1 MLGIRQNRVSILPT
15 VIVALV
21 LFLLLAA
28 GASAKGPVVHHVSV
42 GGPDNCVGLGAEV
55 GCDANFSLL
64 ANQYADGT
72 VSGQWS
78 DNSAFLAKGA
88 HVVIDCLVV
97 DGNEAWVGGVIV
109 KGTLLDG
116 TSLVGWPVGARLR
129 DNGTS
134 ANDPPDQFSFAQP
147 GDPTPC
153 TEQPDYELVDAP
165 QGQVQ
170 VR

>member
-1 MLGIRQNRVSILPT
+1 MLGIRQNRASILPT
-15 VIVALV
+15 VTVAV
-21 LFLLLAA
+21 VLLLLLTT

-42 GGPDNCVGLGAEV
+42 GGPDNCIGLGAKV
-55 GCDANFSLL
+55 GCDANFSLV
-64 ANQYADGT
+64 ANQYADGS

-78 DNSAFLAKGA
+78 DNSAYLASGA

-97 DGNEAWVGGVIV
+97 DGNEAWVSGVIV
-109 KGTLLDG
+109 KGALLDG
-116 TSLVGWPVGARLR
+116 TSLVGLPVGARLR
-129 DNGTS
+129 DNGSS
-134 ANDPPDQFSFAQP
+134 ANDPPDQFSFAYP

-153 TEQPDYELVDAP
+153 TEKPDYELFDAP